1 MNETNKGNKMT
12 SKKLETQLETKT
24 TIMKNHEL
32 IKLFSKTKSF
42 ADVIKE
48 LNKAGLFLDLD
59 SENKLVSS
67 TDWQKSWHTDDNQTF
82 EFMSHHARFTFTHK
96 DGHTIDFE
104 ASLRSK
110 FKLSQKGSYDNL
122 DVLFAKKM
130 IPLSLDYNSD
140 TLKANYNGGSVFVSS
155 PHYYNDEL
163 ISKGN
168 SDSIEGGFA
177 TIVKCLTSEKYCS
190 NNIGLYYH
198 LEGNK
203 EKE

>member
-1 MNETNKGNKMT
+1 MERKRLE
-12 SKKLETQLETKT
+12 KKLETKT
-24 TIMKNHEL
+24 TIIKNYEL

-82 EFMSHHARFTFTHK
+82 EFMSHHASFTFTHK
-96 DGHTIDFE
+96 DGHTINFE

-177 TIVKCLTSEKYCS
+177 TIIKCLTSEKYCS

-203 EKE
+203 EEE